1 MASKRGAPVRD
12 DRRKR
17 VRRSPEEARTLILD
31 AADTV
36 FRDHL
41 PDAVGLKDVAKAAGV
56 SHALVTHY
64 FGTYGGLVESALERR
79 FKRLRE
85 SMVGNLVGVLE
96 AKGDVG
102 EVLATYRRSIAQN
115 ALDPVTL
122 RLATWSLMSGRV
134 AQDDFFSHR
143 MQGLKFLADA
153 LEKSAKVP
161 REDLEFM
168 LIASFAMTVG
178 WTIAGNAI
186 SGALGKK
193 KPDVAFESRVAAMLD
208 AYIESLRG

>member
-1 MASKRGAPVRD
+1 M
-12 DRRKR
+12 
-17 VRRSPEEARTLILD
+17 
-31 AADTV
+31 

-85 SMVGNLVGVLE
+85 SMVGNLVSVLE

-153 LEKSAKVP
+153 LEKRADVP

-208 AYIESLRG
+208 AYIQSLRE